1 MRAADETYRQWL
13 ELRLGQSFID
23 DLMSPDQ
30 AVVWHELCRALR
42 VGPEPAGDDDDE
54 EALAACGES
63 LETCL
68 VSHVERGMSPLWAV
82 GSTRAG
88 GCTLVQDLLL
98 GLCGPAGAGA
108 RGRVGDALPVPLVMC
123 GRTVRGPLGMLGMD
137 VRWDSCETV
146 GEALARWWALVEHDV
161 RRAFA
166 PGFAAADLQ
175 AGPVRP
181 LLLIAGLDELPEA
194 TRAAVGR
201 WAAELCAAGAPVLL
215 TTRSAEVPELEQL
228 RAAGSLRRVHL
239 QPLARPA
246 IDRFVDRWVRLPGAF
261 EPAAAA
267 RVRAAIDGS
276 PARRALARRPVTLA
290 MLTVLLA
297 RTEVAPDSL
306 EALQR
311 QLLAVLEPQRP
322 AHRLLV
328 ARIVADRDSPIAA
341 VERAEWVAPLVAAA
355 GVHDHPE
362 LGDALGRDP
371 ALADTGAEV
380 LRAAAQ
386 GWAAGGCPI
395 AAVQSLVPAGLVAL
409 AAGHVGDRDDAMARL
424 VVFGQRAG
432 WWRPEHA
439 FVLHR
444 GLPGRER
451 LFEVEDASIRPRPL
465 FTALAGLQE
474 MWGTFALPL
483 LRAAP
488 LGYLLAEGGAA
499 CPVTTAALFAET
511 PPPEVRTV
519 RDLFQR
525 ALLLELALVSLAAD
539 DEALQ
544 REVLEVVLARDQDL
558 DAALDRA
565 LLAELGETRP
575 PGPRSAGNLSPRL
588 LHIDAAL
595 ELASRLTPDGAPELA
610 RDLEL
615 ARARAAT
622 EHEPRLQRLA
632 AFVVV
637 ILLYAI
643 DRRLVPARTEIRRN
657 DVSALLLA
665 LTRPETVA
673 AAFPEER
680 RGQIA
685 ADWQWVARQSW
696 APQRVAEILLLHMP
710 DAVSLAPERVL
721 PRCHA
726 WLRVFL
732 GATTERGALEHDGGE
747 RPRARK

>member
-1 MRAADETYRQWL
+1 
-13 ELRLGQSFID
+13 
-23 DLMSPDQ
+23 
-30 AVVWHELCRALR
+30 
-42 VGPEPAGDDDDE
+42 
-54 EALAACGES
+54 
-63 LETCL
+63 
-68 VSHVERGMSPLWAV
+68 
-82 GSTRAG
+82 
-88 GCTLVQDLLL
+88 
-98 GLCGPAGAGA
+98 
-108 RGRVGDALPVPLVMC
+108 
-123 GRTVRGPLGMLGMD
+123 
-137 VRWDSCETV
+137 
-146 GEALARWWALVEHDV
+146 
-161 RRAFA
+161 
-166 PGFAAADLQ
+166 
-175 AGPVRP
+175 
-181 LLLIAGLDELPEA
+181 
-194 TRAAVGR
+194 
-201 WAAELCAAGAPVLL
+201 
-215 TTRSAEVPELEQL
+215 
-228 RAAGSLRRVHL
+228 
-239 QPLARPA
+239 
-246 IDRFVDRWVRLPGAF
+246 
-261 EPAAAA
+261 
-267 RVRAAIDGS
+267 
-276 PARRALARRPVTLA
+276 
-290 MLTVLLA
+290 
-297 RTEVAPDSL
+297 
-306 EALQR
+306 
-311 QLLAVLEPQRP
+311 
-322 AHRLLV
+322 
-328 ARIVADRDSPIAA
+328 
-341 VERAEWVAPLVAAA
+341 
-355 GVHDHPE
+355 
-362 LGDALGRDP
+362 
-371 ALADTGAEV
+371 
-380 LRAAAQ
+380 
-386 GWAAGGCPI
+386 
-395 AAVQSLVPAGLVAL
+395 
-409 AAGHVGDRDDAMARL
+409 
-424 VVFGQRAG
+424 
-432 WWRPEHA
+432 
-439 FVLHR
+439 
-444 GLPGRER
+444 
-451 LFEVEDASIRPRPL
+451 
-465 FTALAGLQE
+465 

-565 LLAELGETRP
+565 LLAELGEARP

-643 DRRLVPARTEIRRN
+643 DRRLVPTRTEIRRN

-726 WLRVFL
+726 WLRHFL
-732 GATTERGALEHDGGE
+732 GATTERGSLEHDGGE

>member
-1 MRAADETYRQWL
+1 MPAADETYRQWL

-42 VGPEPAGDDDDE
+42 VGPAPVADDDDDE
-54 EALAACGES
+54 ATLAECGQS

-68 VSHVERGMSPLWAV
+68 QGHDPSAMSPLWAV

-98 GLCGPAGAGA
+98 GLCGPAGARA
-108 RGRVGDALPVPLVMC
+108 RLGDALPVPLVVC

-146 GEALARWWALVEHDV
+146 AEALERWWSLVEHDV

-166 PGFAAADLQ
+166 PGFNAAELRARRE
-175 AGPVRP
+175 RP
-181 LLLIAGLDELPEA
+181 LVLIAGLDELPEPE
-194 TRAAVGR
+194 REAAAR

-215 TTRSAEVPELEQL
+215 TTRSPEVPELEAL
-228 RAAGSLRRVHL
+228 RAAGTLRRVYL

-261 EPAAAA
+261 EPATAV

-290 MLTVLLA
+290 MLLVLLA

-306 EALQR
+306 EAMQR
-311 QLLAVLEPQRP
+311 QLLAVLEPGRP
-322 AHRLLV
+322 AHRLLM

-341 VERAEWVAPLVAAA
+341 SERAEWVAPLVAAA

-371 ALADTGAEV
+371 ALAPVGEAA
-380 LRAAAQ
+380 LRTAAQ
-386 GWAAGGCPI
+386 GWAAGGCPV
-395 AAVQSLVPAGLVAL
+395 AAVRDQVPDGLAPL
-409 AAGHVGDRDDAMARL
+409 AAGAAGERDDAMARL
-424 VVFGQRAG
+424 LVFGRRAG

-451 LFEVEDASIRPRPL
+451 LFEVDDHAIRPRPL
-465 FTALAGLQE
+465 FEALAGLQE

-488 LGYLLAEGGAA
+488 LGYVLAEGGAA

-539 DEALQ
+539 DELLQ

-588 LHIDAAL
+588 IHIDAAL

-622 EHEPRLQRLA
+622 ESEPRLQRLA

-637 ILLYAI
+637 ILLYAV
-643 DRRLVPARTEIRRN
+643 DRRLVPTRTEIRRN
-657 DVSALLLA
+657 DVHALLLA
-665 LTRPETVA
+665 LSRPE

-680 RGQIA
+680 RGQVA

-710 DAVSLAPERVL
+710 EAVSLTPEQVL

-726 WLRVFL
+726 WLRGFL
-732 GATTERGALEHDGGE
+732 GVASVRGPQQHDGGE